1 MLDWTEIMLR
11 LGIATLAGGLIGL
24 NRDLHGK
31 PIGLKTLALVSLA
44 TAMLLVMVHS
54 DDVKIV
60 SDAGSRVIQGILTG
74 IGFLGAGVIVHAGRH
89 FRVRGL
95 TSAACTWLAACIGIV
110 CGLGQWRLVI
120 VALVITF
127 AVLTVGGRMER
138 WLHNRLG
145 GKDAAEQEPPSASSS
160 DKYRNSRLFNRRV
173 RTSLADRPRPCS
185 WQSRAPSPWPCRN
198 FPPHLCARFCGA
210 GNPPTEI
217 R

>member
-31 PIGLKTLALVSLA
+31 PIGLKTLSLVSLA

-54 DDVKIV
+54 DQDRIV

-110 CGLGQWRLVI
+110 CGLGQWRLVL
-120 VALVITF
+120 VALVMTF
-127 AVLTVGGRMER
+127 AVLTVGNRLEH
-138 WLHNRLG
+138 WLHRKLG
-145 GKDAAEQEPPSASSS
+145 GRDEAAPG
-160 DKYRNSRLFNRRV
+160 
-173 RTSLADRPRPCS
+173 RP
-185 WQSRAPSPWPCRN
+185 AA
-198 FPPHLCARFCGA
+198 FPD
-210 GNPPTEI
+210 E
-217 R
+217 